1 MASLLTILGL
11 PILQQIA
18 FIRMCLLQEAAEF
31 TITVKDTAIS
41 MMLQLLCFTGHK
53 NNSSASLLAVS
64 VLDTDMVLAAAGL
77 SFLMWANS
85 GS

>member
-41 MMLQLLCFTGHK
+41 MMLQLLCFTGLK
-53 NNSSASLLAVS
+53 NGAS
-64 VLDTDMVLAAAGL
+64 
-77 SFLMWANS
+77 
-85 GS
+85 